1 MNCPGCASL
10 FHPRESSGGLFLGTC
25 ESCAGHW
32 VPGFVYWKWVHRSGK
47 PAPSATAPPPEPG
60 PANGPVCP
68 DCAIPMAGCHAG
80 RGLRLDVHFCG
91 QCGGVWLPSQ
101 SWNLIPAGKAGEE
114 IDEIFGTLWHRA
126 KAREQPAHPAPRPAP
141 TSSMEGPGYNRI
153 SKRKHFYPVRDAL
166 MEYLTRYRRASDFPP
181 IYEEM
186 RGFESAYPLWDANG
200 EDTLWQTVGYSPARQ
215 ADLNRTLT
223 RVYSQLKTGTP
234 DKIEHVFIERIDYC
248 EFGNSKPFRV
258 RVVNE
263 FNDNYDHF
271 YVKVPDASRIYG
283 LELEHTLS
291 PNRINYLAD
300 RNTLI
305 EEHIAGIPGAVFIRE
320 YLGRDRRFNR
330 VRVAKEF
337 VKFTERCFIR
347 LLGDMRSYNYVI
359 EMTPDFE
366 ETQFRVRAIDF
377 DQQTYEGN
385 PKVYLPQFFKENAA
399 VVKLCTS
406 LLNYPTMQQYQ
417 MEERTLITRRIQV
430 AHPRLTAMFD
440 CMVEEELSTPE
451 KVAELREGLS
461 AYHHERAFDQCRNM
475 GELVRRNLEVAL
487 KLTI

>member
-1 MNCPGCASL
+1 MNCPSCERVFQPSEPQNGYLIRICEGCAS
-10 FHPRESSGGLFLGTC
+10 R
-25 ESCAGHW
+25 W
-32 VPGFVYWKWVHRSGK
+32 IPGFHYWRWLHQSGK
-47 PAPSATAPPPEPG
+47 PILSAAIPPPEPG
-60 PANGPVCP
+60 SGEELRCP
-68 DCAIPMAGCHAG
+68 ECEIILSSSQAG
-80 RGLRLDVHFCG
+80 RGLRLPVRACS
-91 QCGGVWLPSQ
+91 QCGGLWLTPDAWQ
-101 SWNLIPAGKAGEE
+101 MLPTGRIGEE
-114 IDEIFGTLWHRA
+114 IEEIYGTLWRRA
-126 KAREQPAHPAPRPAP
+126 KAREQPAQAAPKQAAAP
-141 TSSMEGPGYNRI
+141 PVDGRGYNRI
-153 SKRKHFYPVRDAL
+153 SKRKDFYPVSEAL
-166 MEYLTRYRRASDFPP
+166 MGYLVHYRRKSELPS
-181 IYEEM
+181 IYEVM
-186 RGFESAYPLWDANG
+186 REFESAYPLWDANG
-200 EDTLWQTVGYSPARQ
+200 EDTLWQTVGYGPARQ
-215 ADLNRTLT
+215 AELNRTLS
-223 RVYSQLKTGTP
+223 RIYSELKTGSP
-234 DKIEHVFIERIDYC
+234 DKIEHIYIERIDYC

-300 RNTLI
+300 GKTLI
-305 EEHIAGIPGAVFIRE
+305 EEHIAGIPGDVFIRD
-320 YLGRDRRFNR
+320 YLSRDRRFNR

-377 DQQTYEGN
+377 DQQSHEGN
-385 PKVYLPQFFKENAA
+385 FKVYLPQFFKENSA

-417 MEERTLITRRIQV
+417 MEERTLITRRVLV
-430 AHPRLTAMFD
+430 AHHRLAALFD
-440 CMVEEELSTPE
+440 CMVKDELSADET
-451 KVAELREGLS
+451 VAELREGLNS
-461 AYHHERAFDQCRNM
+461 YHQQRAFDQCNSM
-475 GELVRRNLEVAL
+475 GDLVRRNLEVAL

>member
-1 MNCPGCASL
+1 M
-10 FHPRESSGGLFLGTC
+10 
-25 ESCAGHW
+25 
-32 VPGFVYWKWVHRSGK
+32 
-47 PAPSATAPPPEPG
+47 
-60 PANGPVCP
+60 
-68 DCAIPMAGCHAG
+68 I
-80 RGLRLDVHFCG
+80 
-91 QCGGVWLPSQ
+91 LP
-101 SWNLIPAGKAGEE
+101 GKAGEE
-114 IDEIFGTLWHRA
+114 IEEIYGTLWRRA
-126 KAREQPAHPAPRPAP
+126 KALEEPVHPAPKPAP
-141 TSSMEGPGYNRI
+141 AETNDGRGYNRI
-153 SKRKHFYPVRDAL
+153 SERKAAYPVSEAL
-166 MEYLTRYRRASDFPP
+166 LNYLTRYRRIAGLPA
-181 IYEEM
+181 IYEDM
-186 RGFESAYPLWDANG
+186 RDFESAYPLWDANG
-200 EDTLWQTVGYSPARQ
+200 EDTLWQTVSYSPARQ
-215 ADLNRTLT
+215 FDLHRTLT
-223 RVYSQLKTGTP
+223 RVYSQLKTGSP
-234 DKIEHVFIERIDYC
+234 DKIEHVYIERIDYC

-300 RNTLI
+300 CTTLI
-305 EEHIAGIPGAVFIRE
+305 EEHIAGIPGDVFIRE
-320 YLGRDRRFNR
+320 YLARDRRFNR
-330 VRVAKEF
+330 VRIAKEF

-377 DQQTYEGN
+377 DQQAYEGN

-417 MEERTLITRRIQV
+417 MEERTLITRRIQL
-430 AHPRLTAMFD
+430 AHQRLSALFE
-440 CMVEEELSTPE
+440 CMVAEELSTPS
-451 KVAELREGLS
+451 KVAELREGLN
-461 AYHHERAFDQCRNM
+461 AYHQQTAFDQCRNM